1 MSEAPIVIRR
11 RDKADRALGFE
22 RLLAQGLQ
30 QLQQLG
36 GKVWTDHNL
45 HDPGITVLEQ
55 LCFALTE
62 LGYRAELPIADH
74 LAGPDG
80 QIDLGALA
88 LHPPE
93 EVLPCRATTLG
104 DYRRLFLDRVPGL
117 DEAQLRPSEA
127 PAWAGI
133 YRLRL
138 KVASGA
144 PFAPSER
151 DEQAL
156 GQARSR
162 AVWRAY
168 RAQRNLCE
176 DLDPDSDLVVGW
188 RHELVADIE
197 IHGQRDAAEIVAD
210 TYHRAA
216 RWVDRGPRLHART
229 ELLVEGRTMDQVYD
243 GPAALVGFV
252 EDPGA
257 DDPGSVRLYLAD
269 LVRELRGIEGIK
281 EIHDLAL
288 VPAEAP
294 RAGRSAS
301 VGGPSIQGSLLWASE
316 NWALQLHVPHAA
328 EMPRVTLRR
337 RSLEVPL
344 PGADEIWRRVRN
356 LRAADEALRKGQQ
369 DELRR
374 EERAARPRGTHLPAV
389 KHHSVQHEFPAL
401 YALGKHALPPS
412 ATAQRRARVHQLR
425 AYLLMF
431 DQLLAN
437 GDAQLHH
444 LRELFAVRG
453 ARAADHDAASP
464 GDGCDVTGD
473 GSASTDHRTYWWKT
487 LEADGVPGL
496 QELLTQPAGTM
507 TSEIVAFFDRSSV
520 RKSRLLDH
528 LLALHGETLTQNA
541 LRQYCGHLRNDE
553 LDALLL
559 DNKARF
565 LEGIVELSRDRA
577 GAFDDSRRLW
587 GNRSNFSG
595 LARRMC
601 LLLGF
606 KFEHA
611 HPLTRS
617 LDVALRRAGLALVEG
632 EPAPRGDAPHGASEV
647 MINVADAPAPSAA
660 QAKEWPDPLRW
671 LRRLGPRLPGELFRA
686 AVGHDR
692 YRMHTVQAASHGA
705 RTAMSALGDGGARWT
720 IEEFQTRE
728 TARLAAG
735 RLRRALM
742 DLHDECEGLHV
753 VEHVLLRPVRAR
765 SPEHLRVL
773 RSGGF
778 GFALQLSVVMP
789 NWTVRTHQ
797 PAFQRLAE
805 ETLGLNLPVHLQA
818 QPILWL
824 DFTRMKQ
831 FEQDFEAWLA
841 LRRLWCRAPGPLRAR
856 VADNL
861 DAAASKVIDWLLP
874 GSSGGAA
881 RAAGRDLS
889 GGSGPPAGSAAAD
902 ASDAPRVTR

>member
-1 MSEAPIVIRR
+1 MSEAPTVIRR

-30 QLQQLG
+30 QLQQLS

-45 HDPGITVLEQ
+45 HDPGITILEQ

-117 DEAQLRPSEA
+117 DEAQLLPGEA

-138 KVASGA
+138 KVAGGA
-144 PFAPSER
+144 PFAPGVR

-168 RAQRNLCE
+168 RAHRNLCE
-176 DLDPDSDLVVGW
+176 DLDPDSDLVVGH
-188 RHELVADIE
+188 RHDLVGDVE
-197 IHGQRDAAEIVAD
+197 VQGQRDAAEIVAD
-210 TYHRAA
+210 IYHRAA
-216 RWVDRGPRLHART
+216 RWIDRGPRLRARA
-229 ELLVEGRTMDQVYD
+229 ELLEQGRTMDQVYD

-252 EDPGA
+252 QDTGT
-257 DDPGSVRLYLAD
+257 DDPGSLRLYLSD

-281 EIHDLAL
+281 EIHHLAL
-288 VPAEAP
+288 VPAETP
-294 RAGRSAS
+294 GGGRAISAM
-301 VGGPSIQGSLLWASE
+301 GPAGPGSLAWAGE
-316 NWALQLHVPHAA
+316 NWALQLHVPRAT
-328 EMPRVTLRR
+328 ETPRVTLRR

-356 LRAADEALRKGQQ
+356 LRAADEALRKRQQ

-389 KHHSVQHEFPAL
+389 KHHSVQHDFPAL

-412 ATAQRRARVHQLR
+412 ATAQQRARVHQLR

-453 ARAADHDAASP
+453 ARAATHDAMSP
-464 GDGCDVTGD
+464 RD
-473 GSASTDHRTYWWKT
+473 GSDVAGDDPAPADHRTYWWKA

-496 QELLTQPAGTM
+496 EELLTQPAGTM
-507 TSEIVAFFDRSSV
+507 TREIVAFFDRSSM

-553 LDALLL
+553 LDGLLL

-577 GAFDDSRRLW
+577 AAFDDSRRLW
-587 GNRSNFSG
+587 DNPSNFSG

-606 KFEHA
+606 KFDHA
-611 HPLTRS
+611 RPLTRS
-617 LDVALRRAGLALVEG
+617 LDQALQRAGLALVEG
-632 EPAPRGDAPHGASEV
+632 EPAPQGDSLHRASEV
-647 MINVADAPAPSAA
+647 MINVVDAPEPSAA
-660 QAKEWPDPLRW
+660 QAEASSDPLRW
-671 LRRLGPRLPGELFRA
+671 LTRLGPRLPGELFRA
-686 AVGHDR
+686 GAGHDR
-692 YRMHTVQAASHGA
+692 YRMHTVQAASRGA
-705 RTAMSALGDGGARWT
+705 RTSISVLGDDGARWT
-720 IEEFQTRE
+720 LQGFETRE

-735 RLRRALM
+735 QLRRALM
-742 DLHDECEGLHV
+742 DLQDECEGLHV

-765 SPEHLRVL
+765 SPEHDRVL

-778 GFALQLSVVMP
+778 GSALTLSVVMP

-805 ETLGLNLPVHLQA
+805 ETLGLNLPAHLRA

-824 DFTRMKQ
+824 DFTNMQQ
-831 FEQDFEAWLA
+831 FEKDYQAWLW
-841 LRRLWCRAPGPLRAR
+841 LRRLWCRAPTPARAR
-856 VADNL
+856 IIDRL
-861 DAAASKVIDWLLP
+861 DAAASRLIEWLRP
-874 GSSGGAA
+874 GPSGGAA
-881 RAAGRDLS
+881 GAGSRGPS
-889 GGSGPPAGSAAAD
+889 GGSGPPDTAAAD
-902 ASDAPRVTR
+902 ASRVRRG